1 MAPSDILEL
10 RQVTKEYLG
19 TAAVKDVDFSLRK
32 GEIHAVLGENG
43 AGKSTLT
50 KMIAGAVAPTSGEI
64 LLEGKA
70 IRFANPAEALDKG
83 IAMVFQE
90 TSLIPTLTVAQNL
103 YLGKE
108 RLLNR
113 LRGVYISAQQFF
125 QSLNFDVDPTALVSS
140 LGAAKKQM
148 VEIAR
153 AMTQSAKGR
162 QPRHRHIRTRWNVRE
177 RRDGYGTSARQVQH
191 LFHRDVQDRSLARP
205 PDQEKNFLILKNP
218 LPNDGAGR
226 RVLHLFGN

>member
-1 MAPSDILEL
+1 M
-10 RQVTKEYLG
+10 
-19 TAAVKDVDFSLRK
+19 
-32 GEIHAVLGENG
+32 GENG

-125 QSLNFDVDPTALVSS
+125 QSLNFDVDPTARLT
-140 LGAAKKQM
+140 AAQA
-148 VEIAR
+148 VFWERDFAN
-153 AMTQSAKGR
+153 AFD
-162 QPRHRHIRTRWNVRE
+162 IRKAPVDN
-177 RRDGYGTSARQVQH
+177 
-191 LFHRDVQDRSLARP
+191 LAAALR
-205 PDQEKNFLILKNP
+205 L
-218 LPNDGAGR
+218 
-226 RVLHLFGN
+226 